1 MYTLGST
8 DLQGAAASAASF
20 CSLAAPWGL
29 EIRMAVER
37 PEDCLALG

>member
-1 MYTLGST
+1 MYTLRST
-8 DLQGAAASAASF
+8 DLQGAAASSF